1 MLYLPSKEA
10 LDRWRDLSK
19 PYKLSH
25 WVVLMVEQALE
36 DNKPDTTS
44 TETTADEIN
53 ALRNERQELLDQVT
67 QLSQENKILAARLR
81 AKDTAFHDL
90 NAGIVNL
97 FRYGGKEYYTPKD
110 IKDAAAL
117 RASSTAG
124 GDGVVKYKMHA
135 LRHTSDP
142 ELQQEIL
149 KSADYTLAQL
159 EAVGL
164 VKKTWKGWQWVL

>member
-1 MLYLPSKEA
+1 MLYLPSKEV
-10 LDRWRDLSK
+10 LERWRDLSK

-25 WVVLMVEQALE
+25 WVVLMVEKGLE
-36 DNKPDTTS
+36 DKPDTT
-44 TETTADEIN
+44 TETTDTIN
-53 ALRNERQELLDQVT
+53 VLRDERQELFQQVT
-67 QLSQENKILAARLR
+67 QLSQENKILTARLR